1 MISRH
6 TIAITLGALAGCAAK
21 VEPGP
26 EPAPTAA
33 PTTEPTAAPTGTNEG
48 STAAAAQVDE
58 NIGRLHALAV
68 FEVGALI
75 VDAPEGAYSC
85 YGVCP
90 QFKDEVAAAEAKS
103 AARLDRLVAAA
114 TSAKPDPSPAA
125 CERAAI
131 DRNLAALRDLKI
143 VQVLALVEEKPK
155 SSPQCYN
162 NPCAEDIAAA
172 QAKTCERAGRLAGI
186 AAAAKGI

>member
-21 VEPGP
+21 VEQGP

-33 PTTEPTAAPTGTNEG
+33 PTAAPAGGTPEDG
-48 STAAAAQVDE
+48 KAAAAKVDE
-58 NIGRLHALAV
+58 NLGRLQALAV

-90 QFKDEVAAAEAKS
+90 QFKDEVAAAEAK
-103 AARLDRLVAAA
+103 AAGRLERLVAAA
-114 TSAKPDPSPAA
+114 TSATPDASAGA
-125 CERAAI
+125 CEPATI

-143 VQVLALVEEKPK
+143 VQVTALIEEKPR
-155 SSPQCYN
+155 SQPQCYN
-162 NPCAEDIAAA
+162 NPCPEDIAAA
-172 QAKTCERAGRLAGI
+172 KAKTCERAGKLAGI